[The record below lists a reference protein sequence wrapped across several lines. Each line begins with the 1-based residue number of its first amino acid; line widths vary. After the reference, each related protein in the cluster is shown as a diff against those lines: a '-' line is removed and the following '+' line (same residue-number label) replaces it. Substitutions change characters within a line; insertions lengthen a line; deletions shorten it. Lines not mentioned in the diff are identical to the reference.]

1 MDPREYSDPAQ
12 SNIPYD
18 VVPLPSKGMF
28 YRNKL
33 ESVKVTYL
41 TAADENL
48 LSSPNIVESGNII
61 DELLRRKILGNDVNI
76 AEMLECDK
84 QAVLIFLRNTAFG
97 AQYEFTL
104 TDPKTKQTFN
114 HTHDLSSVSMKEFNL
129 TTDEKGEFT
138 YTLPVTNKVVKFKFL
153 SSTQETELS
162 NIDSQYEGRISPK
175 ITRRLEYLIQEIEGE
190 RDKGNLAQM
199 IQSMPIKDS
208 QGFRNYVKDNEPGLD
223 LKVTVRA
230 PSGEDVTTSVV
241 LGAHFFRPFFG
252 IQAGRA

>member
-1 MDPREYSDPAQ
+1 MDPREYSDPSQ

-28 YRNKL
+28 YKNKL

-41 TAADENL
+41 TASDENL
-48 LSSPNIVESGNII
+48 LSSPNIVENGNII
-61 DELLRRKILGNDVNI
+61 DELLRRKILGSEVNI

-97 AQYEFTL
+97 PTYEFTL
-104 TDPKTKQTFN
+104 TDPKTKKEFK
-114 HTHDLSSVSMKEFNL
+114 HTHSLTNVSMKEFNL
-129 TTDEKGEFT
+129 IADEKGEFD
-138 YTLPVTNKVVKFKFL
+138 YTLPVTKKTVKFKFL
-153 SSTQETELS
+153 TSTQETELS
-162 NIDSQYEGRISPK
+162 NIDSQYSGTISPK
-175 ITRRLEYLIQEIEGE
+175 ITKRLEFLIQEIEGE
-190 RDKGNLAQM
+190 RDKGNLAMM

-208 QGFRNYVKDNEPGLD
+208 QDFRNYVKNNEPGLD

-230 PSGEDVTTSVV
+230 PSGEEVTTSVV

-252 IQAGRA
+252 I

>member
-1 MDPREYSDPAQ
+1 MDPREYSDPSQ

-28 YRNKL
+28 YKNKL

-41 TAADENL
+41 TASDENL
-48 LSSPNIVESGNII
+48 LSSPNIVENGNII
-61 DELLRRKILGNDVNI
+61 DELLRRKILGSEVNI

-97 AQYEFTL
+97 PTYEFTL
-104 TDPKTKQTFN
+104 TDPKTKKEFK
-114 HTHDLSSVSMKEFNL
+114 HTHNLTNVSMKEFNL
-129 TTDEKGEFT
+129 IADEKGEFD
-138 YTLPVTNKVVKFKFL
+138 YTLPVTKKTVKFKFL
-153 SSTQETELS
+153 TSTQETELS
-162 NIDSQYEGRISPK
+162 NIDSQYSGTISPK
-175 ITRRLEYLIQEIEGE
+175 VTKRLEFLIQEIEGE
-190 RDKGNLAQM
+190 RDKGNLAMM

-208 QGFRNYVKDNEPGLD
+208 QDFRNYVKNNEPGLD

-230 PSGEDVTTSVV
+230 PSGEEVTTSVV

-252 IQAGRA
+252 I

>member
-1 MDPREYSDPAQ
+1 MDPREYSDPTQ
-12 SNIPYD
+12 TNIPYD

-28 YRNKL
+28 YQNKL

-41 TAADENL
+41 TASDENL

-61 DELLRRKILGNDVNI
+61 DELLRRKILGSEVNI
-76 AEMLECDK
+76 TEMLECDK

-97 AQYEFTL
+97 ATYEFTL
-104 TDPKTKQTFN
+104 TDPKTKESFN

-129 TTDEKGEFT
+129 IADEKGEFS
-138 YTLPVTNKVVKFKFL
+138 YSLPVTKKGVKFKFL

-175 ITRRLEYLIQEIEGE
+175 VTRRLEYLIQEIEGE

-230 PSGEDVTTSVV
+230 PSGEEVTTSVV

-252 IQAGRA
+252 I

>member
-1 MDPREYSDPAQ
+1 MDPREYSDPSQ

-28 YRNKL
+28 YKNKL

-41 TAADENL
+41 TASDENL
-48 LSSPNIVESGNII
+48 LSSPNIVENGNII
-61 DELLRRKILGNDVNI
+61 DELLRRKILGSEVNI

-97 AQYEFTL
+97 PTYEFTL
-104 TDPKTKQTFN
+104 TDPKTKKEFK
-114 HTHDLSSVSMKEFNL
+114 HTHSLTNVSMKEFNL
-129 TTDEKGEFT
+129 IADEKGEFD
-138 YTLPVTNKVVKFKFL
+138 YTLPVTKKTVKFKFL
-153 SSTQETELS
+153 TSTQETELS
-162 NIDSQYEGRISPK
+162 NIDSQYSGTISPK
-175 ITRRLEYLIQEIEGE
+175 VTKRLEFLIQEIEGE
-190 RDKGNLAQM
+190 RDKGNLAMM

-208 QGFRNYVKDNEPGLD
+208 QDFRNYVKNNEPGLD

-230 PSGEDVTTSVV
+230 PSGEEVTTSVV

-252 IQAGRA
+252 I

>member
-1 MDPREYSDPAQ
+1 MDPREYSDPSQ

-28 YRNKL
+28 YKNKL

-41 TAADENL
+41 TASDENL
-48 LSSPNIVESGNII
+48 LSSPNIVENGNII
-61 DELLRRKILGNDVNI
+61 DELLRRKILGSEVNI

-97 AQYEFTL
+97 PTYEFTL
-104 TDPKTKQTFN
+104 TDPKTKKEFK
-114 HTHDLSSVSMKEFNL
+114 HTHSLTNVSMKEFNL
-129 TTDEKGEFT
+129 IADEKGEFD
-138 YTLPVTNKVVKFKFL
+138 YTLPVTKKTVKFKFL
-153 SSTQETELS
+153 TSTQETELS
-162 NIDSQYEGRISPK
+162 NIDSQYSGAISPK
-175 ITRRLEYLIQEIEGE
+175 ITKRLEFLIQEIEGE
-190 RDKGNLAQM
+190 RDKGNLAMM

-208 QGFRNYVKDNEPGLD
+208 QDFRNYVKNNEPGLD

-230 PSGEDVTTSVV
+230 PSGEEVTTSVV

-252 IQAGRA
+252 I